1 MKVLAERLRQLKDDY
16 EHDGNGGM
24 PRRGISNEKLA
35 QRLDV
40 STKSVKT
47 WLNNEGDPS
56 IANLLAIAEF
66 FDVDPDYLLG
76 RTDQR
81 RRGQSPAH
89 QA

>member
-1 MKVLAERLRQLKDDY
+1 MKVLAERLRELKDDY
-16 EHDGNGGM
+16 QYDGNGGM

-47 WLNNEGDPS
+47 WLNDEGDPS
-56 IANLLAIAEF
+56 IPNLLALADF
-66 FDVDPDYLLG
+66 FGVDPDYLLG

-81 RRGQSPAH
+81 RRGQGPTD